1 MRVDAAVRQ
10 ERMMIAAI
18 EEIQEIG
25 ARIKT
30 ILGLSPLVRPQ
41 CPPSSKSKIS
51 EVF

>member
-1 MRVDAAVRQ
+1 MT
-10 ERMMIAAI
+10 IATI
-18 EEIQEIG
+18 EEIKEMV

-30 ILGLSPLVRPQ
+30 ILCSSALARPQ